1 MSLPKKEV
9 PVWLKAE
16 THTKLKALA
25 EAKNVTMG
33 QWAAF
38 FLEDAIDRKF
48 MEAVSIYKSVLASGL
63 YTERQE
69 SPRQDPSEWRDSAM
83 DPGSL

>member
-9 PVWLKAE
+9 AVWLKAE
-16 THTKLKALA
+16 THAKLKALA

-38 FLEDAIDRKF
+38 FLEDAVDRKF
-48 MEAVSIYKSVLASGL
+48 MEAVSIYRSVVSSGL
-63 YTERQE
+63 YTEGQE
-69 SPRQDPSEWRDSAM
+69 SRRPEPGEWRDSAM